1 MTFKFNKA
9 QRKLCEEL
17 RVAYSDAKADLEARA
32 EELRSFLDEVHDSMS
47 SSFDEKSEKWQ
58 EDASGEAARE
68 WIESL
73 EEKCDELG
81 NIEIPEIDEIPE
93 GAAV

>member
-1 MTFKFNKA
+1 VFKFNKA
-9 QRKLCEEL
+9 QKKLCEEL
-17 RVAYSDAKADLEARA
+17 RVAYSEARADLEARA
-32 EELRSFLDEVHDSMS
+32 EELHSFLNEVHDSMS
-47 SSFDEKSEKWQ
+47 AGFEEKSEKWQ
-58 EDASGEAARE
+58 EGESGEAARE